1 LDIWNI
7 MLIFVKHKNT
17 NTMNILNE
25 INKIAITSI
34 NTATV
39 FIPKVD
45 INEYIK
51 VRGNSKVVW
60 YKSPKYVGRNLFL
73 EVESGKFW
81 IAQIF

>member
-1 LDIWNI
+1 
-7 MLIFVKHKNT
+7 
-17 NTMNILNE
+17 MNILNE

>member
-1 LDIWNI
+1 